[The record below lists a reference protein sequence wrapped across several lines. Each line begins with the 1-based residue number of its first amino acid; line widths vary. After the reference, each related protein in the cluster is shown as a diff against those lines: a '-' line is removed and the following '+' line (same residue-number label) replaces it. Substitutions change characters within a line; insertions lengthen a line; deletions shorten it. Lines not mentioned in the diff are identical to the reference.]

1 MYSYYN
7 SLIIIM
13 FAAFLLS
20 FISPSEE
27 YSKKYM
33 RPICGLAL
41 LFVLITPLKSLV
53 SDEIDISTVIPKLTE
68 ATEQEK
74 YTYKAYALLEYLS
87 SEYEISKAEV
97 TFITDDSQNLAE
109 IQIFICD
116 TDESTKNEIKKS
128 LMEEFGCEIRIYAEG
143 EQ

>member
-13 FAAFLLS
+13 FVAFLLS
-20 FISPSEE
+20 FISPSEV

-41 LFVLITPLKSLV
+41 LFVLISPLDSLV
-53 SDEIDISTVIPKLTE
+53 SDGIDLSTVIPTLTE
-68 ATEQEK
+68 TTEQEK
-74 YTYKAYALLEYLS
+74 YTYKAYALLEYLN
-87 SEYEISKAEV
+87 SEHGISKAEV
-97 TFITDDSQNLAE
+97 TFITDDSHSLAE
-109 IQIFICD
+109 IQIFICE
-116 TDESTKNEIKKS
+116 TDESTKDEIKKA
-128 LMEEFGCEIRIYAEG
+128 LREEFGCEIRIYAEG